1 MDENRNTIQDEPS
14 TVNLSSVEEGNYY
27 MLAVNFTA
35 IHYIISYI
43 LKQLFCNNSQNHTT
57 VDENRNTIQ
66 DEPST
71 VNLSSVEEGNYYM
84 LKVNITAIH

>member
-14 TVNLSSVEEGNYY
+14 AVNLSSVEKGNYY

-43 LKQLFCNNSQNHTT
+43 LKQLFCNQRTKSHNS
-57 VDENRNTIQ
+57 
-66 DEPST
+66 
-71 VNLSSVEEGNYYM
+71 G
-84 LKVNITAIH
+84 

>member
-14 TVNLSSVEEGNYY
+14 AVNLSPVEKGNYY

-43 LKQLFCNNSQNHTT
+43 LKQLFCNNS
-57 VDENRNTIQ
+57 
-66 DEPST
+66 
-71 VNLSSVEEGNYYM
+71 
-84 LKVNITAIH
+84 